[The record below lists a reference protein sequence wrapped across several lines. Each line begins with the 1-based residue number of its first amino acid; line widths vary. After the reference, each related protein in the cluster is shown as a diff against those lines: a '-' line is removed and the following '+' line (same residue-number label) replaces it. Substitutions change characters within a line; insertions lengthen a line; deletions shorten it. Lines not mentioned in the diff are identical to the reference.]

1 MIESPCTKICTVD
14 PASGLCLGC
23 GRSLAEIGAWTSY
36 TDAERR
42 RVMAELPKRIE
53 TRMRA
58 RDAKAPVRT

>member
-23 GRSLAEIGAWTSY
+23 GRSLAEIGGWTSY
-36 TDAERR
+36 TDAERK

-53 TRMRA
+53 TRMRV